1 MLTAYLLALSF
12 GAVLLGA
19 GLLLGGG
26 DHDADAHVD
35 HDFHIEHDFH
45 VDPDFDVDVD
55 VDVDM
60 DADVDHD
67 AAAHG
72 AHDAAHL
79 AGDAAQGILFNPLL
93 SIRFWT
99 YFSATFGGL
108 GTLLHFTGVS
118 PGVHAPLSVV
128 VGFITGYSVALLFR
142 GLRQNSVS
150 SDTSAASMVGSE
162 ARVLLAIPGGG
173 TGKVRIRAGG
183 QDYDLLATSDADAP
197 IARNS
202 TVLVVSLRSGVA
214 HVESLPSSGQGASGR
229 QAAPSQPLQVGDRR
243 TGVRQRK

>member
-19 GLLLGGG
+19 TLLLGGG

-55 VDVDM
+55 VD
-60 DADVDHD
+60 ADIDHD

-72 AHDAAHL
+72 AHDAAHV

-118 PGVHAPLSVV
+118 PGVHAPLSVI
-128 VGFITGYSVALLFR
+128 VGGITGYSVALLFR

-150 SDTSAASMVGSE
+150 SETSAASMVGSE
-162 ARVLLAIPGGG
+162 ARVLLAIPGSGI
-173 TGKVRIRAGG
+173 GKVRIRAGG
-183 QDYDLLATSDADAP
+183 QDYDLLATSDGDAL
-197 IARNS
+197 IARDS
-202 TVLVVSLRSGVA
+202 TVLVVSVRSGVA
-214 HVESLPSSGQGASGR
+214 RVESLPSSGQVSSGR
-229 QAAPSQPLQVGDRR
+229 QAAPSQPLQGDERR
-243 TGVRQRK
+243 PDVKQRT

>member
-55 VDVDM
+55 MDVDF
-60 DADVDHD
+60 DHD
-67 AAAHG
+67 AAAQD
-72 AHDAAHL
+72 AHDAAHI

-128 VGFITGYSVALLFR
+128 VGGITGYSIALLFR
-142 GLRQNSVS
+142 GLRHNSVS
-150 SDTSAASMVGSE
+150 SDTSATGMVGSE

-173 TGKVRIRAGG
+173 TGKVRIRANG
-183 QDYDLLATSDADAP
+183 QDYDLLATSDGDAP
-197 IARNS
+197 IARGC

-214 HVESLPSSGQGASGR
+214 RVESLRPEGQGASGR
-229 QAAPSQPLQVGDRR
+229 QAAPSQPLQADPRR
-243 TGVRQRK
+243 PGVKQSK

>member
-55 VDVDM
+55 VD
-60 DADVDHD
+60 ADVDIDHD

-72 AHDAAHL
+72 AHDAAHV

-128 VGFITGYSVALLFR
+128 VGGITGYSVALLFR

-150 SDTSAASMVGSE
+150 SDTSAGGMVGSE
-162 ARVLLAIPGGG
+162 ARVLLTIPSKG
-173 TGKVRIRAGG
+173 TGKVRILAGG
-183 QDYDLLATSDADAP
+183 QDYDLLATSDGDEP
-197 IARNS
+197 IHRDS
-202 TVLVVSLRSGVA
+202 TVLVVSVHSGVA
-214 HVESLPSSGQGASGR
+214 RVESLPSSGQVTSGR

-243 TGVRQRK
+243 PGVKQRK